1 MTAGDQVMAQQMPP
15 EMPVMEPEPQMME
28 QPMMEQQ
35 PPQGMM

>member
-1 MTAGDQVMAQQMPP
+1 MGQQMQP
-15 EMPVMEPEPQMME
+15 EMPVMEPQPEMME